1 MHINHLR
8 KEKTMKTQSKFVDKQ
23 QTGVFFSCFENFA
36 VSSFADFRENF
47 IDFNS
52 SFAPLTLKIIFTM
65 LKNTF
70 LTKKKKNKKMK
81 SFCLLLFFTWV
92 FVWVCQEM
100 LDLMEKENSIY
111 NQAASATNESNAFDQ
126 SMEDL
131 HSNDELR

>member
-1 MHINHLR
+1 
-8 KEKTMKTQSKFVDKQ
+8 MKTQSKFVDKQ

-70 LTKKKKNKKMK
+70 LTKKKEKQENEII
-81 SFCLLLFFTWV
+81 LFVIV
-92 FVWVCQEM
+92 FYMGLRMGLSGDVG
-100 LDLMEKENSIY
+100 LDGERE
-111 NQAASATNESNAFDQ
+111 FD
-126 SMEDL
+126 L
-131 HSNDELR
+131 